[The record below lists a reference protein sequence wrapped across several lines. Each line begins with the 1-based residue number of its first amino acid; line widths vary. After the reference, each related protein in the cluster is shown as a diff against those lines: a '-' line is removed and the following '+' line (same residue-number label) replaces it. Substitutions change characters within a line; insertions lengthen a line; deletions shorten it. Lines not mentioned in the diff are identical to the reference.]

1 MLNPEIWNFKTPQH
15 YFSIEEKDFKKTD
28 IPNIIKSHYFNHS
41 VCKELIF
48 NNFNFMKIML

>member
-1 MLNPEIWNFKTPQH
+1 MLNPEIWNFKPPQH
-15 YFSIEEKDFKKTD
+15 YFSTEEKDYKKTD

-41 VCKELIF
+41 VCKELIL